1 MRVRLASLAGLLLI
15 WWVLSLGASQY
26 GLPGPWAVF
35 EAFIDLL
42 VAGKLVSA
50 LSVTLTSFA
59 VGGLLAVLIGV
70 PLGILMG
77 VRPWVGRAVD
87 PYLSALYVMPF
98 AAVVPLLVLWFGID
112 EQVRIVFIFLFTV
125 PQVAIVAYQGAR
137 STPTTMIEVAQTYM
151 ASEGQI
157 FRKVLLPHELPFI
170 FTALR
175 LGIGL
180 AIQGMVVSELLISS
194 LTGIGY
200 LLELAAA
207 GLDLAS
213 VLAIVVFVMLLGIT
227 AVAILQRIEDA
238 VAPWRHGTT
247 IDGGRND

>member
-1 MRVRLASLAGLLLI
+1 MRIRFGSLAGLLLI
-15 WWVLSLGASQY
+15 WWVLSLGANRY
-26 GLPGPWAVF
+26 GLPGPHVVAQSF
-35 EAFIDLL
+35 LDLL
-42 VAGKLVSA
+42 AGGRFVAA

-59 VGGLLAVLIGV
+59 VGGLLAVLVGI

-77 VRPWVGRAVD
+77 VRPWIGRAVD

-98 AAVVPLLVLWFGID
+98 SAVVPLLVLWFGID
-112 EQVRIVFIFLFTV
+112 ELVRIVFIFLFTI
-125 PQVAIVAYQGAR
+125 PQVAIIAYQGAR
-137 STPTTMIEVAQTYM
+137 STPTTLIEVARTYI

-157 FRKVLLPHELPFI
+157 FRKVLLPHEIPFV

-175 LGIGL
+175 LGVGL

-200 LLELAAA
+200 LLELASA

-213 VLAIVVFVMLLGIT
+213 VLAIVAFVMLLGVT
-227 AVAILQRIEDA
+227 AVAILQRVEDA
-238 VAPWRHGTT
+238 VAPWRHGIT
-247 IDGGRND
+247 IDGGSDA

>member
-15 WWVLSLGASQY
+15 WWALSLGASAY
-26 GLPGPWAVF
+26 GLPGPGAVLQSF
-35 EAFIDLL
+35 ADLL
-42 VAGKLVSA
+42 AGGKLMSA
-50 LSVTLTSFA
+50 LAVTLTSFA
-59 VGGLLAVLIGV
+59 VGGLLAVVIGI
-70 PLGILMG
+70 PLGIFMG
-77 VRPWVGRAVD
+77 VRPWAGRAVD
-87 PYLSALYVMPF
+87 PFLSALYVMPF

-137 STPTTMIEVAQTYM
+137 STPTTMIEVARTYM

-157 FRKVLLPHELPFI
+157 FRKVLLPHEVPFI

-175 LGIGL
+175 LGVGL

-238 VAPWRHGTT
+238 VAPWRHGVT
-247 IDGGRND
+247 IDGGTNA